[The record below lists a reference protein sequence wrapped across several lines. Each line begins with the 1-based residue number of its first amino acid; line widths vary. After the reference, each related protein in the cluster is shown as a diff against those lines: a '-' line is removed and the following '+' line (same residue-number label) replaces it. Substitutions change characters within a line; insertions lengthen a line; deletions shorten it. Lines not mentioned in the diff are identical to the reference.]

1 AMKKPNITARARK
14 IVPYCA
20 MISGMALPASVD
32 LETVLKMG
40 SGQSFGPAVLNHR
53 YPGPAIAEPRI
64 FMTIL

>member
-1 AMKKPNITARARK
+1 
-14 IVPYCA
+14 